1 MRLAAVLT
9 LVLGFG
15 RRHIHCFPTIG
26 QLHRF
31 PGLKAL

>member
-15 RRHIHCFPTIG
+15 RRHIHCSPLLVSYIAS
-26 QLHRF
+26 Q
-31 PGLKAL
+31 A